1 MELTDYE
8 FYRLV
13 SLRPA
18 AYKGATVFFKIELS
32 NAKLYKADMHV
43 SSELEL
49 KNGNSC
55 YIRGKCVFG
64 DEKYEYVDLY
74 MTDEVLDD
82 FISRFGTD
90 NINEKIVVEAEVVY
104 ATYSSSGDPYYNDSE
119 LEDSYKVVNIIDVE

>member
-1 MELTDYE
+1 MKMTD
-8 FYRLV
+8 FDLYRQF

-18 AYKGATVFFKIELS
+18 AYRGTTVFFEVEFN

-43 SSELEL
+43 SSALGL

-55 YIRGKCVFG
+55 YIQGKCVFG

-119 LEDSYKVVNIIDVE
+119 ITDSYKLIKIM

>member
-1 MELTDYE
+1 MKMTSFDL
-8 FYRLV
+8 FRQI

-18 AYKGATVFFKIELS
+18 AYKGTTVFFEVEFN

-43 SSELEL
+43 SSALGL
-49 KNGNSC
+49 KNGNTC
-55 YIRGKCVFG
+55 YIRGKCVFE

-82 FISRFGTD
+82 FISRFGTY
-90 NINEKIVVEAEVVY
+90 NINEKIVVEAEVAY

-119 LEDSYKVVNIIDVE
+119 VEDSYKVINII